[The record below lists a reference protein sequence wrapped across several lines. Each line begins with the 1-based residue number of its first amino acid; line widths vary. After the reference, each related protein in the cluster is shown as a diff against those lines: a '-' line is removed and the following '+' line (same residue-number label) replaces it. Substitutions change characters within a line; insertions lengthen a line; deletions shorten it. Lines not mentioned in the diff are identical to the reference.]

1 MYYELIIQA
10 FWLILPA
17 YIANASALILGGG
30 LPIDFGRKW
39 KDGNRLLGDGK
50 TWRGLLIGTFVG
62 MTAGFGFSIISK
74 FAKNINFPI
83 SINDFTGFPLMI
95 PILFSICFGAL
106 IGDIVE
112 SFFKRRIGKN
122 RGENWIPFDQIDFI
136 IGVLV
141 FSYLISTLIY
151 FLHLTDENWFLN
163 NFTFY
168 HIIILLIFTPFIHL
182 FANYVHTKS
191 KKNNKM
197 K

>member
-74 FAKNINFPI
+74 FANNINFPI
-83 SINDFTGFPLMI
+83 NINDFTGFPLMI

-106 IGDIVE
+106 IGDIIE
-112 SFFKRRIGKN
+112 SFFKRRIGRN

-141 FSYLISTLIY
+141 FSYLISSVLYI
-151 FLHLTDENWFLN
+151 LNLTDENWFLI

-191 KKNNKM
+191 KKRL
-197 K
+197 